1 MLQSDHKDLELVI
14 KSHIPLIIAETNE
27 ERRVI
32 NMLTDLGFRLGLPLY
47 QWSVTE
53 GLSRLEFESPAM
65 GNLKEPQELLKH
77 IKANT
82 VASIYVLPD
91 FHPYLE
97 DPVSVRLLK
106 EIALNYEK
114 TPSTL
119 IFVSHDFDVPPEI
132 KMFTAHFELALPSAP
147 KLEDIIREEAMKWSE
162 KNQYKKVKTDQ
173 KSMDQMIRNLSGL
186 TAMDARRVI
195 RRAIEND
202 GAINED
208 DMPEVMEAKYKLLDR
223 DGALTFEHDTAKF
236 TEVGGLRN
244 LKRWLKLRKDV
255 FLGED
260 NSLEPPKG
268 VLLVGVQ
275 GGGKSLAA
283 KAIAG
288 MWGLPLLRL
297 DMGGLY
303 NKYIGE
309 TEKNLRDAIKTA
321 EVMSPC
327 VLWID
332 EIEKAISGGGGDSD
346 NGTSRRMLGTILTW
360 MSEKDNS
367 IFIVSTANEIDRLP
381 PELIRKG
388 RMDEIFF
395 VDLPV
400 AEVRED
406 IFEIHLKKRD
416 LVPGD
421 FNLKELAASC
431 EGFTGAEIE
440 QAVVSGLYLAKE
452 KGETLDNSH
461 LLEEIKLTRPLS
473 VVMAE
478 KMAYLRQWAS
488 DRTVNADIG

>member
-1 MLQSDHKDLELVI
+1 MIQSDHRDLELVI
-14 KSHIPLIIAETNE
+14 KSHIPLVIAETKE

-47 QWSVTE
+47 KWSVTE
-53 GLSRLEFESPAM
+53 GLSRLEFDTPPMS
-65 GNLKEPQELLKH
+65 NLQEPGELLKH
-77 IKANT
+77 IKSNP

-91 FHPYLE
+91 FHPYLD
-97 DPVSVRLLK
+97 DPITVRLLK
-106 EIALNYEK
+106 EIALNYEQ
-114 TPSTL
+114 TPSTI

-132 KMFTAHFELALPSAP
+132 KMYTAHFELALPSTAT
-147 KLEDIIREEAMKWSE
+147 LENIIREEAMKWSE
-162 KNQYKKVKTDQ
+162 KNKFQKVKTDQ
-173 KSMDQMIRNLSGL
+173 KSLDQMIRNLSGL
-186 TAMDARRVI
+186 TAMDARRLI

-236 TEVGGLRN
+236 TEVGGLRK

-255 FLGED
+255 FLGD
-260 NSLEPPKG
+260 DKTLEPPKG

-332 EIEKAISGGGGDSD
+332 EIEKAISSGGSDSD
-346 NGTSRRMLGTILTW
+346 QGTSRRMLGTILTW
-360 MSEKDNS
+360 MSEKEKS
-367 IFIVSTANEIDRLP
+367 IFIVATANEIDRLP

-400 AEVRED
+400 AEVRAD
-406 IFEIHLKKRD
+406 IFEIHLKKRE
-416 LVPGD
+416 LNPKD
-421 FNLKELAASC
+421 FDIENLAASC

-440 QAVVSGLYLAKE
+440 QAVVSGLYLARE
-452 KGETLDNSH
+452 RQEQLDDKH
-461 LLEEIKLTRPLS
+461 LQEEIKQTRPLS

-478 KMAYLRQWAS
+478 KMTILRQWAS

>member
-1 MLQSDHKDLELVI
+1 MIQSDHRDLELVI
-14 KSHIPLIIAETNE
+14 KSHIPLVIAETKE

-32 NMLTDLGFRLGLPLY
+32 NMLTNLGFRLGLPLY
-47 QWSVTE
+47 KWSVTE
-53 GLSRLEFESPAM
+53 GLSRLEFDAPAM
-65 GNLKEPQELLKH
+65 GNLQEPVELLKH
-77 IKANT
+77 IKSNL

-91 FHPYLE
+91 FHPYLD
-97 DPVSVRLLK
+97 DPITVRLLK
-106 EIALNYEK
+106 EIALNYEH
-114 TPSTL
+114 TPSTI

-132 KMFTAHFELALPSAP
+132 KMYTAHFELALPSNTT
-147 KLEDIIREEAMKWSE
+147 LEDIIREEAMKWSE
-162 KNQYKKVKTDQ
+162 KNKFQKVKTDQ
-173 KSMDQMIRNLSGL
+173 KSLDQMKRNLSGL
-186 TAMDARRVI
+186 TAMDARRLI

-255 FLGED
+255 FLGD
-260 NSLEPPKG
+260 DKTLEPPKG

-332 EIEKAISGGGGDSD
+332 EIEKAISSGGADSD
-346 NGTSRRMLGTILTW
+346 QGTSRRMLGTILTW
-360 MSEKDNS
+360 MSEKEKS
-367 IFIVSTANEIDRLP
+367 IFIVATANEIDRLP

-400 AEVRED
+400 KEVRAD
-406 IFEIHLKKRD
+406 IFEIHIIKRGLD
-416 LVPGD
+416 AKD
-421 FNLKELAASC
+421 FDIEKLAAAC
-431 EGFTGAEIE
+431 DGFTGAEIE

-452 KGETLDNSH
+452 RQEPLDDKH
-461 LLEEIKLTRPLS
+461 LQEEIKQTRPLS

-478 KMAYLRQWAS
+478 KMTKLRQWAS

>member
-1 MLQSDHKDLELVI
+1 MIQSDHRDLELVI
-14 KSHIPLIIAETNE
+14 KSHIPLVIAETKE

-47 QWSVTE
+47 KWSVTE
-53 GLSRLEFESPAM
+53 GLSRLEFDAPPV
-65 GNLKEPQELLKH
+65 GNLQEPGELLKH
-77 IKANT
+77 IKSNP

-91 FHPYLE
+91 FHPFLD
-97 DPVSVRLLK
+97 DPITVRLLK

-114 TPSTL
+114 TPSTI

-132 KMFTAHFELALPSAP
+132 KMYTAHFELALPSTST
-147 KLEDIIREEAMKWSE
+147 LEEIIREEAMKWSE
-162 KNQYKKVKTDQ
+162 KNKFQKVKTDQ
-173 KSMDQMIRNLSGL
+173 KSLDQMIRNLSGL
-186 TAMDARRVI
+186 TAMDARRLI

-255 FLGED
+255 FLGD
-260 NSLEPPKG
+260 DKTLEPPKG

-360 MSEKDNS
+360 MSEKEKS
-367 IFIVSTANEIDRLP
+367 IFIVATANEIDRLP

-400 AEVRED
+400 AEVRAD
-406 IFEIHLKKRD
+406 IFEIHLKKRE
-416 LVPGD
+416 LNPKD
-421 FNLKELAASC
+421 FDIEKLAASC

-452 KGETLDNSH
+452 RQEPLDDNH
-461 LLEEIKLTRPLS
+461 LQEEIKQTRPLS

-478 KMAYLRQWAS
+478 KMTILRQWAS

>member
-14 KSHIPLIIAETNE
+14 KSHIPLIIAETKE
-27 ERRVI
+27 ERRVT

-53 GLSRLEFESPAM
+53 GLSRLEFEAAPMHDLA
-65 GNLKEPQELLKH
+65 EPQELLKH
-77 IKANT
+77 IKSNK
-82 VASIYVLPD
+82 VASIYILPD
-91 FHPYLE
+91 FHPYLD
-97 DPVSVRLLK
+97 DPIAVRLLK
-106 EIALNYEK
+106 EIAQNYEE
-114 TPSTL
+114 TPSTI
-119 IFVSHDFDVPPEI
+119 IFVSHSFDVPPEI
-132 KMFTAHFELALPSAP
+132 KMYTAHFELELPSSM
-147 KLEDIIREEAMKWSE
+147 KLEDIIRDEAIKWSE
-162 KNQYKKVKTDQ
+162 KNQFKKVKTDQ
-173 KSMDQMIRNLSGL
+173 KSLDQMIRNLSGL
-186 TAMDARRVI
+186 TAMDARRLI

-202 GAINED
+202 GAINDD

-244 LKRWLKLRKDV
+244 LKRWLRLRKDV

-260 NSLEPPKG
+260 KSLEPPKG

-332 EIEKAISGGGGDSD
+332 EIEKAISGGGDSD

-360 MSEKDNS
+360 MSEKDES
-367 IFIVSTANEIDRLP
+367 IFIVATANEIDRLP

-406 IFEIHLKKRD
+406 IFDIHLKKRSLD
-416 LVPGD
+416 PRD
-421 FNLKELAASC
+421 FNLKELAAAC

-452 KGETLDNSH
+452 RKETLDNSH

-478 KMAYLRQWAS
+478 RMEALRLWAS
-488 DRTVNADIG
+488 DRTVNADLS

>member
-1 MLQSDHKDLELVI
+1 MIQSDHRDLELVI
-14 KSHIPLIIAETNE
+14 KSRIPLVIAETKE

-32 NMLTDLGFRLGLPLY
+32 NMLTELGFSLGLPLY
-47 QWSVTE
+47 KWSVTE
-53 GLSRLEFESPAM
+53 GLSRLEFDAPAI
-65 GNLKEPQELLKH
+65 GNLQEPGELLKH
-77 IKANT
+77 IKSNP
-82 VASIYVLPD
+82 VASIYILPD
-91 FHPYLE
+91 FHPYLG
-97 DPVSVRLLK
+97 DPINIRLLK
-106 EIALNYEK
+106 EIALNYED
-114 TPSTL
+114 TPSTV
-119 IFVSHDFDVPPEI
+119 IFVSHDFDIPPEI
-132 KMFTAHFELALPSAP
+132 KMYTAHFELALPSNTT
-147 KLEDIIREEAMKWSE
+147 LEEIIRDEAMKWSE
-162 KNQYKKVKTDQ
+162 KNRYQKVKTDQ
-173 KSMDQMIRNLSGL
+173 KSLDQMKRNLSGL
-186 TAMDARRVI
+186 TAMDARRLI

-223 DGALTFEHDTAKF
+223 DGALTFEHDTSKF
-236 TEVGGLRN
+236 TEVGGLRA

-255 FLGED
+255 FLGD
-260 NSLEPPKG
+260 DKTLEPPKG

-332 EIEKAISGGGGDSD
+332 EIEKAISSGGSDSD
-346 NGTSRRMLGTILTW
+346 QGTSKRMLGTILTW
-360 MSEKDNS
+360 MAEKEKS
-367 IFIVSTANEIDRLP
+367 IFIVATANEIDRLP

-388 RMDEIFF
+388 RLDEIFF

-400 AEVRED
+400 QEVRAD
-406 IFEIHLKKRD
+406 IFEIHIKKRG
-416 LVPGD
+416 LAPKD
-421 FNLKELAASC
+421 FNVIKLAESC

-452 KGETLDNSH
+452 RQEPLDDEH
-461 LLEEIKLTRPLS
+461 LHEEITRTRPLS
-473 VVMAE
+473 IVMAE
-478 KMAYLRQWAS
+478 KMTILRNWAS

>member
-1 MLQSDHKDLELVI
+1 MIQSDHRDLELVI
-14 KSHIPLIIAETNE
+14 KSHIPLVIAETKE

-47 QWSVTE
+47 KWSVTE
-53 GLSRLEFESPAM
+53 GLSRLEFDAPPV
-65 GNLKEPQELLKH
+65 GNLQEPGELLKH
-77 IKANT
+77 IKSNP

-91 FHPYLE
+91 FHPFLD
-97 DPVSVRLLK
+97 DPITVRLLK

-114 TPSTL
+114 TPSTI
-119 IFVSHDFDVPPEI
+119 IFVSHDFNVPPEI
-132 KMFTAHFELALPSAP
+132 KMYTAHFELALPSTST
-147 KLEDIIREEAMKWSE
+147 LEEIIREEAMKWSE
-162 KNQYKKVKTDQ
+162 KNKFQKVKTDQ
-173 KSMDQMIRNLSGL
+173 KSLDQMIRNLSGL
-186 TAMDARRVI
+186 TAMDARRLI

-255 FLGED
+255 FLGD
-260 NSLEPPKG
+260 DKTLEPPKG

-360 MSEKDNS
+360 MSEKEKS
-367 IFIVSTANEIDRLP
+367 IFIVATANEIDRLP

-400 AEVRED
+400 AEVRAD
-406 IFEIHLKKRD
+406 IFEIHLKKRE
-416 LVPGD
+416 LNPKD
-421 FNLKELAASC
+421 FDIEKLAASC

-440 QAVVSGLYLAKE
+440 QAVVSALYLAKE
-452 KGETLDNSH
+452 RQEPLDDNH
-461 LLEEIKLTRPLS
+461 LQEEIKQTRPLS
-473 VVMAE
+473 IVMAE
-478 KMAYLRQWAS
+478 KMTILRQWAS

>member
-1 MLQSDHKDLELVI
+1 MIQSDHRDLELVI
-14 KSHIPLIIAETNE
+14 KSHIPLVIAETKE

-47 QWSVTE
+47 KWSVTE
-53 GLSRLEFESPAM
+53 GLSRLEFDAPPV
-65 GNLKEPQELLKH
+65 GNLQEPGELLKH
-77 IKANT
+77 IKSNP

-91 FHPYLE
+91 FHPFLD
-97 DPVSVRLLK
+97 DPITVRLLK

-114 TPSTL
+114 TPSTI

-132 KMFTAHFELALPSAP
+132 KMYTAHFELALPSTST
-147 KLEDIIREEAMKWSE
+147 LEEIIREEAMKWSE
-162 KNQYKKVKTDQ
+162 KNKFQKVKTDQ
-173 KSMDQMIRNLSGL
+173 KSLDQMIRNLSGL
-186 TAMDARRVI
+186 TAMDARRLI

-202 GAINED
+202 GAINQD

-255 FLGED
+255 FLGD
-260 NSLEPPKG
+260 DKTLEPPKG

-332 EIEKAISGGGGDSD
+332 EIEKAISGGSGDSD

-360 MSEKDNS
+360 MSEKEKS
-367 IFIVSTANEIDRLP
+367 IFIVATANEIDRLP

-400 AEVRED
+400 AEVRAD
-406 IFEIHLKKRD
+406 IFKIHLKKRE
-416 LVPGD
+416 L
-421 FNLKELAASC
+421 NLKDFDIEKLAASC

-440 QAVVSGLYLAKE
+440 QAIVSGLYLAKE
-452 KGETLDNSH
+452 RQEPLDDNH
-461 LLEEIKLTRPLS
+461 LQEEIKQTRPLS

-478 KMAYLRQWAS
+478 KMTILRQWAS